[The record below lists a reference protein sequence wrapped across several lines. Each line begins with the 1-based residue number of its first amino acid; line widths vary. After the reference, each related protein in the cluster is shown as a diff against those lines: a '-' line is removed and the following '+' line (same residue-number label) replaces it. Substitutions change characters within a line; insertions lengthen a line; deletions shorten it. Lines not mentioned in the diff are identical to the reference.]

1 MAQIYDT
8 SLLYMKLSDV
18 EELIGSVDK
27 KKQIFDLNQYYK
39 TPQSFDNLS
48 VIDED
53 RIAFTTQKVENGEP
67 I

>member
-1 MAQIYDT
+1 MAQIHDT
-8 SLLYMKLSDV
+8 SLLYLKLSDV

-53 RIAFTTQKVENGEP
+53 RIAFTTQKVENGEA

>member
-1 MAQIYDT
+1 
-8 SLLYMKLSDV
+8 
-18 EELIGSVDK
+18 VDK